1 MGIKK
6 QAPPHTK
13 FISQSSWSTARQV
26 STATWSAP
34 LPAWG
39 LPVQDRSTL
48 VLPNMRSPV
57 GLAPHLPHDE
67 HSLNIDLSNR
77 NPWFLSFYLSL
88 QANLYFSVVR
98 LPWGCRL
105 VNKRSGHPHS
115 SRSFCLPSAFLRAG
129 QETQE
134 WRNSCLLLSFCSIPH
149 SSRVAGFH
157 VFQKKRE

>member
-39 LPVQDRSTL
+39 LPVQDRSTP

-105 VNKRSGHPHS
+105 VNK
-115 SRSFCLPSAFLRAG
+115 
-129 QETQE
+129 
-134 WRNSCLLLSFCSIPH
+134 
-149 SSRVAGFH
+149 
-157 VFQKKRE
+157 